1 MNDFTTKDMSDLLYD
16 ILSEIKD
23 DEKNK
28 TEAVLTTPTTKSK
41 FPCRVIET
49 PIESV
54 DLTENA
60 VPIRKTFQV
69 SIEHWDS
76 KQRKCM
82 EMINKTDFEL
92 RKKNFIRTNTSP
104 SVFDEITKKYRLIT
118 TYEVRYNAITN
129 SFEFIK

>member
-60 VPIRKTFQV
+60 IPIRKTFQV
-69 SIEHWDS
+69 SIEHWDL